1 MVSSIANSLGMGSGI
16 DTKQLVTDLSNA
28 SRQPKIDRLAQLTQ
42 QNQTRISAVARARS
56 DLEGL
61 ADSLS
66 QMVDD
71 GTLCSTPT
79 VSDES
84 VLSAT
89 ARAGLHDDSFAATI
103 EVHKLARAQSAYSDR
118 TSTRLNSS
126 H

>member
-56 DLEGL
+56 DLEGF

-71 GTLCSTPT
+71 GTLRSTPT
-79 VSDES
+79 VSDER
-84 VLSAT
+84 VLSET
-89 ARAGLHDDSFAATI
+89 HRPGRPAASLSAKI
-103 EVHKLARAQSAYSDR
+103 EHTEGRSVGTGGVKRGRFGGVEY
-118 TSTRLNSS
+118 
-126 H
+126 